1 MKACGCNVLFV
12 GKHNLLFICA
22 AYFLIICSGRV
33 RKMKKG
39 IMLENNFHKKG
50 DLKGMRVK
58 GRTWLRESV
67 ARAEESETRLC
78 CEVEAEG
85 GRTG

>member
-1 MKACGCNVLFV
+1 
-12 GKHNLLFICA
+12 
-22 AYFLIICSGRV
+22 
-33 RKMKKG
+33 MKKG
-39 IMLENNFHKKG
+39 IMLEKSNNFHKKG
-50 DLKGMRVK
+50 DLKEMRVK